1 MVEPAATSRP
11 ARTRRSAPPTLA
23 TSTESAR
30 RVPVVDVYA
39 RLSKAVDGETV
50 KVDDQVELCT
60 EKVLDRGGQVGEV
73 FKDNSLSAWNPKV
86 VRPQWEALMARLE
99 AGLSDGVM
107 VYDLTRFSRKIL
119 EGERLVELASNGV

>member
-1 MVEPAATSRP
+1 MTSRP
-11 ARTRRSAPPTLA
+11 ARRPRAAPPTLPTA
-23 TSTESAR
+23 GELGR
-30 RVPVVDVYA
+30 RVPVVDVYV
-39 RLSKAVDGETV
+39 RLSKAADGETV

-60 EKVLDRGGQVGEV
+60 EKILDRGGQVGEV

-86 VRPQWEALMARLE
+86 VRPQWDALMARLE

-119 EGERLVELASNGV
+119 EGERLVELAADGVRVWAL